1 MLYFNFMLSLQ
12 LNIHMQ
18 IIAIMLSLPQLS
30 LSLSLVLLL
39 ISIVRVEG
47 VEVEE
52 AVADSSRRD
61 NIHEINNSDKIKH
74 DIFSNNTRLFSVLLA
89 ISAASNQF

>member
-1 MLYFNFMLSLQ
+1 
-12 LNIHMQ
+12 
-18 IIAIMLSLPQLS
+18 
-30 LSLSLVLLL
+30 
-39 ISIVRVEG
+39 VEG

>member
-1 MLYFNFMLSLQ
+1 M
-12 LNIHMQ
+12 
-18 IIAIMLSLPQLS
+18 
-30 LSLSLVLLL
+30 
-39 ISIVRVEG
+39 RVEG

-52 AVADSSRRD
+52 AVADSSSRD

-89 ISAASNQF
+89 ISTASNQFRRMREMRVGAAAVWLAAEEVQCTFVSYFCFE

>member
-12 LNIHMQ
+12 LNIHLQ
-18 IIAIMLSLPQLS
+18 IIAIM

-47 VEVEE
+47 VEVGE
-52 AVADSSRRD
+52 AVADSSSRD

>member
-1 MLYFNFMLSLQ
+1 MLSLQ
-12 LNIHMQ
+12 LNIHLQ
-18 IIAIMLSLPQLS
+18 IIAIM

-52 AVADSSRRD
+52 AVADSSSRD